1 MSAGTAELQAFIRRH
16 PPLSSNN
23 EIKVEKINE
32 AESVMGGLAIDPTEK
47 QICLP
52 LYLQRSQ

>member
-1 MSAGTAELQAFIRRH
+1 MSAGTAELQAFMRH

-32 AESVMGGLAIDPTEK
+32 AESAMGGLAIDPTEK